1 MLPSLDRASYIDTGS
16 SFRSERIEAFPR
28 GRALDPEQ
36 ILQKILVT
44 KALDSAAQESCIE
57 AACININFETNSISN
72 KTKLLIVDSMT
83 NHYRTEYTGRSRLPE
98 KLQRLNKPLH
108 MLLKTAHTNAA
119 AVVVIN
125 HEMQSS
131 VDGSFDNRVVS
142 LGDDVMSYAST
153 YRIHLDGR
161 CPDRRRAKL
170 DEPLSPASGHT
181 LCNRRK
187 WIHRCWG

>member
-1 MLPSLDRASYIDTGS
+1 MLPSLDRASYIDTES
-16 SFRSERIEAFPR
+16 SFRSERIEAIPS

-44 KALDSAAQESCIE
+44 EVLDSAAQESCIE

-83 NHYRTEYTGRSRLPE
+83 NHYRAEYAGRSRLPE
-98 KLQRLNKPLH
+98 RLQRLNKPLH

-131 VDGSFDNRVVS
+131 VDGSFDTELS
-142 LGDDVMSYAST
+142 
-153 YRIHLDGR
+153 HLETML
-161 CPDRRRAKL
+161 CPM
-170 DEPLSPASGHT
+170 PVHT
-181 LCNRRK
+181 GSISMVDILIADAPN
-187 WIHRCWG
+187 